1 MKDFKYK
8 HVVLENG
15 DVISISSF
23 AGKTVRGVAHCHP
36 EDKFNLDKGIAIAD
50 AKCAL
55 KIANLR
61 EKRAFKCMCDAREE
75 AEKAQDKMEK
85 EYRYFADAIAEQ
97 TRAQEKLDR
106 LLIST
111 RH

>member
-55 KIANLR
+55 KIAKLR
-61 EKRAFKCMCDAREE
+61 EKRATKCMCDAHDAFMKADELLDKEE
-75 AEKAQDKMEK
+75 RYYADAISEVAHAQDKL
-85 EYRYFADAIAEQ
+85 D
-97 TRAQEKLDR
+97 KL
-106 LLIST
+106 LASV
-111 RH
+111 